1 MAAAGGRAT
10 VGAMKREPHRQ
21 LCTIELIAE
30 GHAERC
36 TGEECPFWDHGC
48 ALQRI
53 EAALDSRPDVARILL
68 DLRRELE
75 GGKELELEEARMRL
89 AHIMNV
95 EAGIEPED
103 G

>member
-1 MAAAGGRAT
+1 VKPQRD
-10 VGAMKREPHRQ
+10 HQQ

-36 TGEECPFWDHGC
+36 PGTECAFWDRGC
-48 ALQRI
+48 ALARV
-53 EAALDSRPDVARILL
+53 EAELDGRPEVAQLLL

-75 GGKELELEEARMRL
+75 ADRVVQLDEARSRL
-89 AHIMNV
+89 AHILN
-95 EAGIEPED
+95 EEEGL